1 MARPQQR
8 ALGDCDGSSQGQ
20 SNAGNARPRS
30 FSSDRFEIKGS
41 AVMKVTDAAKL
52 IDISERRF
60 RELIGV
66 DVITRASRGAY
77 EPATFVPEYCRHLR
91 KRASGRPSLDGDAR
105 KRLDAARADLAELEL
120 AEKKHELI
128 PAQEVADGFSVMVS
142 NMKARL
148 VAIPSKTAPLISPEA
163 PARTEKIIREQIYE
177 ALDELSRVKVSASVL
192 DQE

>member
-1 MARPQQR
+1 
-8 ALGDCDGSSQGQ
+8 
-20 SNAGNARPRS
+20 
-30 FSSDRFEIKGS
+30 
-41 AVMKVTDAAKL
+41 MKIPDAAKL

-60 RELIGV
+60 HELI
-66 DVITRASRGAY
+66 DKHVIARASRCAY

-105 KRLDAARADLAELEL
+105 KRLDAARADLAELDL
-120 AEKKHELI
+120 AERKGELI
-128 PAQEVADGFSVMVS
+128 PAQEVADEIMVMVS

-177 ALDELSRVKVSASVL
+177 ALEELSRVKVSASGT